1 MLYKDNTHN
10 TGTLT
15 ASPGLAF
22 PWGTESK
29 GLGGEMVLQG
39 RDMETQ
45 NKKDRK
51 TMGNRMAS
59 GEEQGEEGEE
69 GTEGYRGEWE
79 VEREESGL

>member
-1 MLYKDNTHN
+1 
-10 TGTLT
+10 
-15 ASPGLAF
+15 
-22 PWGTESK
+22 
-29 GLGGEMVLQG
+29 MVLQG

>member
-1 MLYKDNTHN
+1 M
-10 TGTLT
+10 
-15 ASPGLAF
+15 A
-22 PWGTESK
+22 
-29 GLGGEMVLQG
+29 LQG

-69 GTEGYRGEWE
+69 GTDETGYGGEGE
-79 VEREESGL
+79 VEREERGL